1 MDKPSLLEYLR
12 KYKDRLMRISGRKN
26 RIRCLHY
33 LAYCYVIN
41 YHPNMNDKEL
51 FSVFQMKII
60 LSYADAG
67 QDSKNDNEL
76 SALLKE
82 ILAE

>member
-1 MDKPSLLEYLR
+1 MDNLSFVGYLR
-12 KYKDRLMRISGRKN
+12 EHKDDLMQISERKN
-26 RIRCLHY
+26 KIRKLRRLTDYYAQNY
-33 LAYCYVIN
+33 L
-41 YHPNMNDKEL
+41 PNLNDKEL

-60 LSYADAG
+60 LSYAEAG